1 MEKLVEGVVIAL
13 MIAVLAVASYL
24 TLTPYLGH

>member
-24 TLTPYLGH
+24 TLTPYLR